1 MNHMWMS
8 PLHIQTNQR
17 DDNTSDHPTAIRII
31 TLYHLQR
38 LTCLSSCM
46 SSCRIKAM
54 TSQITCA
61 SVAFG
66 IPYLIPYSF
75 GRPSRTILQRW
86 SEEVAE
92 YNSNVS
98 SFWMRDE
105 VKKLPEKLSAT
116 IIIQYNPLSC
126 PPIILLSSVRILVVS
141 SASFVNGLTMHLLGC
156 YLSWHSLIL
165 YA

>member
-38 LTCLSSCM
+38 LTCLSSC
-46 SSCRIKAM
+46 RIKAM

-66 IPYLIPYSF
+66 IPYLVPYSF

-86 SEEVAE
+86 SEKVAE
-92 YNSNVS
+92 FHSNVS

-105 VKKLPEKLSAT
+105 V
-116 IIIQYNPLSC
+116 NPLSC

-141 SASFVNGLTMHLLGC
+141 SAAFVNGLTMHLLGC